1 MQLRFGDKRG
11 VEGELVSALPVT
23 EREGR
28 QRRKIMTSQLPCFVG
43 ELSKKKQ
50 TNYSLLSLGYKL
62 L

>member
-43 ELSKKKQ
+43 ELSKKKAD
-50 TNYSLLSLGYKL
+50 
-62 L
+62 